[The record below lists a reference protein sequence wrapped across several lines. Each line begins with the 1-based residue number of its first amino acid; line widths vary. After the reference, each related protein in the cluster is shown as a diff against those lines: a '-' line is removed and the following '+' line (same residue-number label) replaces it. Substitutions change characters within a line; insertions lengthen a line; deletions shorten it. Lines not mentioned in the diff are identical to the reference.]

1 MFNSLLHYFVNFVV
15 VIVEGTESVFS
26 STRYDIDT
34 SGTLEIFKRER
45 EREAKGKIVVA
56 FKKRSANIFSLD
68 RFVENVEQWNSLF
81 PLDCV
86 TL

>member
-45 EREAKGKIVVA
+45 ERSGGKG
-56 FKKRSANIFSLD
+56 RG
-68 RFVENVEQWNSLF
+68 RF
-81 PLDCV
+81 
-86 TL
+86 